1 MAILFFNLHNQNK
14 VWLFNKQQTHHTV
27 IWVLF
32 FIKNGK
38 PYVFESASK
47 VVYTPLH
54 SRIARGKNKNYVIK
68 RLKNGKLSNN
78 EIVKLK
84 QVASVFEGRPYD
96 IWFGWDNKYIYCSE
110 LVWEIYDN
118 ALT

>member
-38 PYVFESASK
+38 PYVFE
-47 VVYTPLH
+47 
-54 SRIARGKNKNYVIK
+54 
-68 RLKNGKLSNN
+68 
-78 EIVKLK
+78 
-84 QVASVFEGRPYD
+84 GRPYD